1 MNISKKNIKPGIPK
15 GVYPVMLTAFRE
27 DGSLDFQGVDHLT
40 DYYLQSNVTGL
51 FACAMSAEV
60 NHLSDL
66 EKTVLAE
73 HIVQHVDYRVPIVAG
88 ALSAGSLIQQ
98 IELVRRISGIG
109 ADIVTVAVSQIAD
122 KNEDDQVWLHN
133 MDSFLQEI
141 PDNIRLGLYESPWP
155 YRRLLSEETF
165 RWVVQSERFYFL
177 KDTCSQI
184 DIIRSRVKIRE
195 NSALSLFNANTQTL
209 LASLQAGADGFSGIG
224 ANYFPELYVWLCGN
238 FKEFPEMS
246 CELQDFM
253 TKCCEIME
261 GKFYPVLAKEY
272 LRQKGI
278 HITPF
283 CRSKRIKLPV
293 DAYESLKQLRT
304 EADKWLCKINTNS
317 AL

>member
-15 GVYPVMLTAFRE
+15 GVYPVMLTAFSE

-40 DYYLQSNVTGL
+40 DYYLQADVTGL

-66 EKTVLAE
+66 EKTALAK
-73 HIVQHVDYRVPIVAG
+73 HIVQHVDDRVPVIAG
-88 ALSAGSLIQQ
+88 ALSAGPPMQQ

-109 ADIVTVAVSQIAD
+109 ADIVTVAVSQIAG
-122 KNEDDQVWLHN
+122 KNEDDQIWLHN

-155 YRRLLSEETF
+155 YRRLLSEEMF

-224 ANYFPELYVWLCGN
+224 ANYFPELYVWLCRN

-246 CELQDFM
+246 CELQNFM
-253 TKCCEIME
+253 TKCCEIIE

-272 LRQKGI
+272 LRQQSVPI
-278 HITPF
+278 APF
-283 CRSKRIKLPV
+283 CRSKQVNLPV
-293 DAYESLKQLRT
+293 SVYKQMRLLHAEVDEWLR
-304 EADKWLCKINTNS
+304 KIN
-317 AL
+317 